1 MPMMSNTGGRTKR
14 RQEVYWEKAIETM
27 DREGLAALQLERL
40 QKTLRQAA
48 NSFYYD
54 KLFKEIGLKTEDILS
69 LADLDKIPP
78 TTKEDLRE
86 HWPYGFLAT
95 SRDELVRMH
104 SSSGTTG
111 RATVIFHTAGD
122 INEWT
127 NLLSRCM
134 YMTGMRKSDVFQN
147 MMTYG
152 LFTGGLGFHY
162 GAERIGALV
171 IPAGAGNSKRQIQL
185 LKDFETTV
193 IHIIPSYALHLSTVF
208 EELQIDPKDTN
219 IHIAYIGAEPH
230 SEKMRQKIEDIY
242 GFKAYNSYGLSEM
255 NGPGVAFECPCQNG
269 LHIWEDNFL
278 VEILDPLTLQ
288 PLPDGEEGELVL
300 TTLVREGMPII
311 RYRTKDLTRI
321 LPGICDCGRTH
332 RRIERIKGRTDDML
346 ILKGVN
352 IFPIQIEKKLMEIP
366 GVGKNFLIIL
376 EREGY
381 NDHMTIKVEVE
392 RQFFDGDL
400 KHLEQLR
407 RKIVEGL
414 KSDILI
420 TPKVDL
426 VEPDS
431 LPQSEGKAKRVI
443 DNRKD

>member
-1 MPMMSNTGGRTKR
+1 M
-14 RQEVYWEKAIETM
+14 YWEKGIETM
-27 DREGLAALQLERL
+27 NRENLAALQLERL
-40 QKTLRQAA
+40 QKTLGQAA

-54 KLFKEIGLKTEDILS
+54 KLFKEIGLNTEDVRS

-78 TTKEDLRE
+78 TTKDDLRE

-111 RATVIFHTAGD
+111 RATVIFHTQGD
-122 INEWT
+122 IDAWT
-127 NLLSRCM
+127 NLLARCM
-134 YMTGMRKSDVFQN
+134 YMAGMRKSDVFQN

-162 GAERIGALV
+162 GAERIGALI
-171 IPAGAGNSKRQIQL
+171 IPAGAGNSKRQIRL

-208 EELQIDPKDTN
+208 EELHIDPKDTK
-219 IHIAYIGAEPH
+219 IRMAFIGAEPH

-278 VEILDPLTLQ
+278 VEILDPDTMKS
-288 PLPDGEEGELVL
+288 LPDGEEGELVL

-321 LPGICDCGRTH
+321 LPGTCPCGRTH

-376 EREGY
+376 DREGY

-426 VEPDS
+426 VDPDS

>member
-1 MPMMSNTGGRTKR
+1 M
-14 RQEVYWEKAIETM
+14 YWEKDVETM
-27 DREGLAALQLERL
+27 NRENLAVLQLERL
-40 QKTLRQAA
+40 QKTIGQAA

-54 KLFKEIGLKTEDILS
+54 KLFKEIGLKAEDVRS
-69 LADLDKIPP
+69 LAALEKIPP
-78 TTKEDLRE
+78 TTKDDLRE

-95 SRDELVRMH
+95 SKDELVRMH

-111 RATVIFHTAGD
+111 RATVIFHTQSD
-122 INEWT
+122 IDAWT

-219 IHIAYIGAEPH
+219 IRIAYVGAEPH

-255 NGPGVAFECPCQNG
+255 NGPGVAFECTCQDG

-278 VEILDPLTLQ
+278 VEILDPVTLQ
-288 PLPDGEEGELVL
+288 TLPDGEEGELVL
-300 TTLVREGMPII
+300 TTLVRAGMPII

-321 LPGICDCGRTH
+321 LPGTCACGRTH

-352 IFPIQIEKKLMEIP
+352 IFPIQIEKKLMEIQ

-376 EREGY
+376 DREGY

-392 RQFFDGDL
+392 RQFFNGDL

-426 VEPDS
+426 VDPDS

>member
-1 MPMMSNTGGRTKR
+1 M
-14 RQEVYWEKAIETM
+14 YWEKNIETM
-27 DREGLAALQLERL
+27 NWESLAALQLERL
-40 QKTLRQAA
+40 QKTLGQAA
-48 NSFYYD
+48 HSFYYD
-54 KLFKEIGLKTEDILS
+54 KLFKEIGLNTEDVRS
-69 LADLDKIPP
+69 LTDLDKIPP
-78 TTKEDLRE
+78 TTKDDLRE

-127 NLLSRCM
+127 NLLSRSM

-208 EELQIDPKDTN
+208 EELHIDPKDTN
-219 IHIAYIGAEPH
+219 IRIAYVGAEPH
-230 SEKMRQKIEDIY
+230 SEKMRQIIEDIY

-321 LPGICDCGRTH
+321 LPGTCACGRTH

-352 IFPIQIEKKLMEIP
+352 IFPIQIEKKLMEIQ

-376 EREGY
+376 DREGY

-426 VEPDS
+426 VEPGS
-431 LPQSEGKAKRVI
+431 LPQSEGKAQRVI

>member
-1 MPMMSNTGGRTKR
+1 M
-14 RQEVYWEKAIETM
+14 YWEKGIETM
-27 DREGLAALQLERL
+27 NRENLAALQLERL
-40 QKTLRQAA
+40 QKTLGQAA
-48 NSFYYD
+48 HSFYYD
-54 KLFKEIGLKTEDILS
+54 KLFKEIGLNTEDVRS

-78 TTKEDLRE
+78 TTKDDLRE

-111 RATVIFHTAGD
+111 RATVIFHTQSD
-122 INEWT
+122 IDAWT
-127 NLLSRCM
+127 NLLARCM
-134 YMTGMRKSDVFQN
+134 YMAGMRKSDVFQN

-162 GAERIGALV
+162 GAERIGALI
-171 IPAGAGNSKRQIQL
+171 IPAGAGNSKRQIRL

-208 EELQIDPKDTN
+208 EELHIDPKDTK
-219 IHIAYIGAEPH
+219 IRMAFIGAEPH

-278 VEILDPLTLQ
+278 VEILDPDTMKS
-288 PLPDGEEGELVL
+288 LPDGEEGELVL

-321 LPGICDCGRTH
+321 LPGTCPCGRTH

-376 EREGY
+376 DREGY

-426 VEPDS
+426 VDPDS
-431 LPQSEGKAKRVI
+431 LPQSEGKAKRLI

>member
-1 MPMMSNTGGRTKR
+1 M
-14 RQEVYWEKAIETM
+14 YWENDIETM
-27 DREGLAALQLERL
+27 NREGLAALQLERL
-40 QKTLRQAA
+40 QKTLGQAA
-48 NSFYYD
+48 RSFYYS
-54 KLFKEIGLKTEDILS
+54 KLFKEIGLKTEDVRS

-78 TTKEDLRE
+78 TTKDDLRE

-162 GAERIGALV
+162 GAEKIGALV

-193 IHIIPSYALHLSTVF
+193 IHIIPSYALHLSSVF
-208 EELQIDPKDTN
+208 EELHIDPKDTN
-219 IHIAYIGAEPH
+219 IRIAYVGAEPH

-278 VEILDPLTLQ
+278 VEILDPVTLQ

-321 LPGICDCGRTH
+321 LPGDCPCGRTH

-376 EREGY
+376 DREGY

-426 VEPDS
+426 VDPDS